1 MRANTAMAEHNE
13 TGDEG
18 TAVGDRAT
26 RLRARYALTAQEA
39 RVALL
44 IADGKMVKEVAKL
57 LEVSVFTVRAHLRN
71 IFCKT
76 GVSRQ
81 AALVGLAALVS
92 AYAVAIAINLLRGRH
107 DIDCG
112 CGGASHPLSWGLV
125 ARNMVLAAAAILAS
139 RPTVERSME
148 WTDALTLVMGVLAFY
163 ALYLMADEL
172 LRQASRLAQIKRS
185 EQG

>member
-1 MRANTAMAEHNE
+1 MELTSFAADPIAVGAIVGALALIMFAAAWHKFSEPEEFAGALAAYRLLPE
-13 TGDEG
+13 
-18 TAVGDRAT
+18 TAVWPVA
-26 RLRARYALTAQEA
+26 RLLPVVEA
-39 RVALL
+39 VLGAGVLL
-44 IADGKMVKEVAKL
+44 PV
-57 LEVSVFTVRAHLRN
+57 T
-71 IFCKT
+71 
-76 GVSRQ
+76 RQ
-81 AALVGLAALVS
+81 AALLGLAVLVS
-92 AYAVAIAINLLRGRH
+92 AYAVAIGINLLRGRH

-125 ARNMVLAAAAILAS
+125 GRNVVLAAAAILAS

-148 WTDALTLVMGVLAFY
+148 WTDALTLVAGVLAFY